1 MIFILMLFVYGM
13 GFYYNNVYRIGSIF
27 PSDIILVLSILY
39 TLFVTKKYTVK
50 RKIVYALIIA
60 LFETM
65 IGVLAGNEL
74 GNILRDL
81 KVFIYFFVIYWIL
94 NVYCEKESNIKKL
107 FRYYLV
113 VVFISVILNV
123 VSFFANGLENIDK
136 GEILRTFAIGLGWG
150 AVVPTFLIVNTYR
163 EEFAK
168 QYGLLVYNC
177 VEIFSVM
184 CVAISFTRTAW
195 ISLIVAFA
203 LKKFLVDKIRINV
216 NSLIRAVCLVVVVI
230 AAFQYLYRSSN
241 PVFNVLYDRFS
252 GITDAIQDDNSTF
265 AYRLDDVSSSFY
277 KFESPRI
284 IIGYGYGDT
293 RIPYGYRKLETDAE
307 VGCENSYFYYVWKY
321 GVVFTVILFVLVL
334 EELRKLWRGTR
345 ASKVW
350 AIYLL
355 VYMLIGSMSGNL
367 SNTYSIAIYALY
379 FTLAKNTDIGLRTFR
394 IDDNDGFLL

>member
-1 MIFILMLFVYGM
+1 MIFILMIFVYGM

-27 PSDIILVLSILY
+27 PSDIILVVSILY
-39 TLFVTKKYTVK
+39 TLFMTKKYTVK

-60 LFETM
+60 LLETM
-65 IGVLAGNEL
+65 IGILAGNEL

-81 KVFIYFFVIYWIL
+81 KVLIYFFVIYWIL

-113 VVFISVILNV
+113 VVVISVILNV
-123 VSFFANGLENIDK
+123 VSFFANGLANIDK

-150 AVVPTFLIVNTYR
+150 AVVPAFLIVNTYR
-163 EEFAK
+163 EEFVK
-168 QYGLLVYNC
+168 QYGVFVYNIIQ
-177 VEIFSVM
+177 VVSII
-184 CVAISFTRTAW
+184 CVAISCTRTAW
-195 ISLIVAFA
+195 ISLIVVFA
-203 LKKFLVDKIRINV
+203 LKKLIVDKIRINV
-216 NSLIRAVCLVVVVI
+216 NSLIRATCLIVVVI
-230 AAFQYLYRSSN
+230 VALQYLYRSNN
-241 PVFNVLYDRFS
+241 PIFNVLYERFS
-252 GITDAIQDDNSTF
+252 GITDEIQDDNSTF
-265 AYRLDDVSSSFY
+265 AYRLYDVSSSFY

-293 RIPYGYRKLETDAE
+293 RIPYSYRIFETDAE

-321 GVVFTVILFVLVL
+321 GIILTVILFVLVL
-334 EELRKLWRGTR
+334 KELIKFWRGTR

-350 AIYLL
+350 AIYLF

-379 FTLAKNTDIGLRTFR
+379 FILAENADIGLQTFG
-394 IDDNDGFLL
+394 IVDNENL

>member
-1 MIFILMLFVYGM
+1 MIFILMIFVYGM
-13 GFYYNNVYRIGSIF
+13 GFFYNNVYRIGSIF
-27 PSDIILVLSILY
+27 PSDIILLLSILY
-39 TLFVTKKYTVK
+39 TLFVTKKYTMK
-50 RKIVYALIIA
+50 RKIAYALIIA
-60 LFETM
+60 LFETV
-65 IGVLAGNEL
+65 IGIVAGNEL

-113 VVFISVILNV
+113 VVVISVVLNV
-123 VSFFANGLENIDK
+123 VSFFENGLVNIDK

-163 EEFAK
+163 EEFVE
-168 QYGLLVYNC
+168 QYGLFVYNFI
-177 VEIFSVM
+177 EIVSIM
-184 CVAISFTRTAW
+184 CVAISCTRTAW
-195 ISLIVAFA
+195 ISLIVVFA
-203 LKKFLVDKIRINV
+203 LKKLLVDKIRIDV
-216 NSLIRAVCLVVVVI
+216 NSLIRATCLIVVVI
-230 AAFQYLYRSSN
+230 AAFQYLYQSN
-241 PVFNVLYDRFS
+241 NPIFNVLYERFS

-265 AYRLDDVSSSFY
+265 AYRIDDVSSSFY

-284 IIGYGYGDT
+284 IVGYGYGDT
-293 RIPYGYRKLETDAE
+293 RIPYSYRKFETDAE

-321 GVVFTVILFVLVL
+321 GIVLTVILFVLVL

-350 AIYLL
+350 AIYLF

-379 FTLAKNTDIGLRTFR
+379 FILAQNADIGLQTFG
-394 IDDNDGFLL
+394 IVDNEIL

>member
-1 MIFILMLFVYGM
+1 MIFILMIFVYGM

-27 PSDIILVLSILY
+27 PSDIILMLSILY
-39 TLFVTKKYTVK
+39 TLFVAQKYTVK
-50 RKIVYALIIA
+50 RKIVYALLIA
-60 LFETM
+60 LFETV
-65 IGVLAGNEL
+65 IGMVAGNEL
-74 GNILRDL
+74 GNVLRDL
-81 KVFIYFFVIYWIL
+81 KIFIYFFVIYWIF

-113 VVFISVILNV
+113 VVILSVVLNV
-123 VSFFANGLENIDK
+123 VSFFSNGLANIDK

-163 EEFAK
+163 AEFVK
-168 QYGLLVYNC
+168 QYGLFVYNC
-177 VEIFSVM
+177 IEIVSVI
-184 CVAISFTRTAW
+184 CVAISCTRTAW
-195 ISLIVAFA
+195 ISLMVTFV
-203 LKKFLVDKIRINV
+203 LKKLLVDKIRIDV
-216 NSLIRAVCLVVVVI
+216 NSLIRVVCLAVVVI
-230 AAFQYLYRSSN
+230 MAFQYLYRSN
-241 PVFNVLYDRFS
+241 NLVFNVLYDRFY

-265 AYRLDDVSSSFY
+265 AYRLDDVSSGFY

-284 IIGYGYGDT
+284 IIGYGYGDA
-293 RIPYGYRKLETDAE
+293 RIPYSYRKLETDAE
-307 VGCENSYFYYVWKY
+307 VGSENSYFYYVWKY
-321 GVVFTVILFVLVL
+321 GIVFALILFVLVL

-379 FTLAKNTDIGLRTFR
+379 FILAQNADIGLRTFE
-394 IDDNDGFLL
+394 IDDNDIV